1 MSAPDVI
8 PSSPMKAKAP
18 KPGPE
23 AFAIADLPM
32 RLEQTRPGDTCKGMF
47 FNSVLG
53 AVDRH
58 LGAEARA
65 QVQRLFTEKK
75 YIDFFNY
82 QSSDFLPGAFTAA
95 KLLTPKF
102 GSFETA
108 MQRLGHYAITDFLAT
123 PVGGTLLSV
132 SAGNVKRIFQAA
144 PVAYK
149 TAVSYGARECLDV
162 TDTTCTFV
170 MKRDLMPAEYQQG
183 VFIAVLEGAGPR
195 LHEVT
200 FERTGPLDSRFFIR
214 WA

>member
-1 MSAPDVI
+1 MAAEVTP
-8 PSSPMKAKAP
+8 AP
-18 KPGPE
+18 KSKSQPPSLDPE
-23 AFAIADLPM
+23 VFAIGDLPM
-32 RLEQTRPGDTCKGMF
+32 RLDHARPGDTCKGMF

-58 LGAEARA
+58 LGAEAKQ
-65 QVQRLFTEKK
+65 QVQRLLPEKK

-82 QSSDFLPGAFTAA
+82 ASRDFLPAAFTAA
-95 KLLTPKF
+95 KLLGPTL
-102 GSFETA
+102 GGLESA

-149 TAVSYGARECLDV
+149 TAVSYGARECTDV
-162 TDTTCTFV
+162 TDTSCTFI
-170 MKRDLMPAEYQQG
+170 MKRDLMPAEYHQG
-183 VFIAVLEGAGPR
+183 VFIAVLKSAGSP
-195 LHEVT
+195 LAEVT
-200 FERTGPLDSRFFIR
+200 FERIGPLDARFSLR